1 MRAWFIAAAVAL
13 GLIAPAAS
21 AQKLPSAYDGRRDG
35 YVYNGKQNMPFQLY
49 GVAVQ
54 WDKDCNKGNA
64 AKCVQLAQAF
74 ETGLGDLVA
83 DMRVAV
89 GYWMEGCKK
98 GSGPACAR
106 AAALLRDGS
115 PGFTNEEVAQQMAT
129 RGCQVLKNQTAC
141 SGMAAGLASSGD
153 AGAQQQASAMLDSTC
168 AAGDSDGCRYK
179 ANALFYDKKDDAS
192 RAQAIPL
199 FEAGCKAKQAWGCLG
214 MADAY
219 IHGWG
224 VTKNLKTAG
233 DYERTGCLQG
243 QGEKVRLCTLY
254 GNLLTYSSDKAEMN
268 KGEKL
273 LAAGC
278 NARDALACRLIGDFV
293 MGNRDGRISTFA
305 DGIYLL
311 RRGCDLD
318 EAKACHL
325 LGVVYEGRY
334 GLAADRGVQ
343 LALEEKACRLGSEE
357 GCSAAKYLLDNN
369 PGLRASVPAIDPS
382 LTAAEQLRRAAEA
395 VSQGDKA
402 RGVAAARLLASEYNE
417 DAQWLLGGWSYY
429 GLPGA
434 LRIDKAEGMRLF
446 GLAADGGNVEAAIF
460 MGMAYW
466 YGDGVPEDHAK
477 GENYMGIAA
486 NRGSQEAAAIYR
498 SMKAEPIRQENA
510 RRAEEMARWE
520 AERAEYWATHPAWT
534 PSWTAPSSP
543 YNPTP
548 SGPSV
553 SQILDNSAFN
563 QMINYYSG
571 GTSVCPSYNRYC

>member
-1 MRAWFIAAAVAL
+1 MRAWFVGVALVL

-49 GVAVQ
+49 GVAVK
-54 WDKDCNKGNA
+54 WDQECNRGNA
-64 AKCVQLAQAF
+64 AQCVRLAQAF
-74 ETGLGDLVA
+74 ETGLGDLEA
-83 DMRVAV
+83 DMRVAI

-106 AAALLRDGS
+106 AATLLREGTA
-115 PGFTNEEVAQQMAT
+115 GFTNEEVAQQMAV

-141 SGMAAGLASSGD
+141 AGMASGLASAGDSG
-153 AGAQQQASAMLDSTC
+153 QARALLDTAC
-168 AAGDSDGCRYK
+168 AAGDSDGCRFK
-179 ANALFYDKKDDAS
+179 ANALFYERKDEAS
-192 RAQAIPL
+192 RAQALAL
-199 FEAGCKAKQAWGCLG
+199 FEAGCKAKRAWGCLG

-224 VTKNLKTAG
+224 VTKNLGTAG
-233 DYERTGCLQG
+233 DYERIGCLQG

-293 MGNRDGRISTFA
+293 MNNRDGRITTQA
-305 DGIYLL
+305 DAIYLL

-318 EAKACHL
+318 EAGACQL
-325 LGVVYEGRY
+325 LGVAYEGQFQ
-334 GLAADRGVQ
+334 LAADPAVE
-343 LALEEKACRLGSEE
+343 LAIQDKACRLGSDS
-357 GCSAAKYLLDNN
+357 GCASVKYLEANN
-369 PGLRASVPAIDPS
+369 PGLRSRIPAIDPS
-382 LTAAEQLRRAAEA
+382 LTTAEQLRRAADA
-395 VSQGDKA
+395 VSRGDKA
-402 RGVAAARLLASEYNE
+402 KGVATARLLAAEYNE
-417 DAQWLLGGWSYY
+417 DAEWLLGGWLYY

-434 LRIDKAEGMRLF
+434 VRMDKAEGLKLF
-446 GLAADGGNVEAAIF
+446 ELAANNGNIEAAIF

-466 YGDGVPEDHAK
+466 YGDGVAEDRSR
-477 GENYMGIAA
+477 GENFMGLAA
-486 NRGSQEAAAIYR
+486 ARGSREAAAIYR

-520 AERAEYWATHPAWT
+520 EERAQYWATHPQWT

-548 SGPSV
+548 TGPSV
-553 SQILDNSAFN
+553 SQILDNGAFN

>member
-1 MRAWFIAAAVAL
+1 MRAWLVGIAVAL
-13 GLIAPAAS
+13 ALITPAAS
-21 AQKLPSAYDGRRDG
+21 AQKLPSAYDDVRDG
-35 YVYNGKQNMPFQLY
+35 YVYNGKQNMPFKLY
-49 GVAVQ
+49 GVAIG

-64 AKCVQLAQAF
+64 AQCVRLAQAF
-74 ETGLGDLVA
+74 ESGLGDLEA

-106 AAALLRDGS
+106 AATLLRDGTA
-115 PGFTNEEVAQQMAT
+115 GFTNEEVAQQMAT
-129 RGCQVLKNQTAC
+129 RGCNVLKNQTAC
-141 SGMAAGLASSGD
+141 AGMASGLASSGSP
-153 AGAQQQASAMLDSTC
+153 GGKEQASALLDNAC
-168 AAGDSDGCRYK
+168 AAGDSDGCRFK
-179 ANALFYDKKDDAS
+179 ANALFYDRKDEAS
-192 RAQAIPL
+192 QALALTL
-199 FEAGCKAKQAWGCLG
+199 FSAGCKARQAWGCLG

-224 VTKNLKTAG
+224 VAKDIPKASE
-233 DYERTGCLQG
+233 YERTGCLQG

-254 GNLLTYSSDKAEMN
+254 GNWLTYSSDRAEMN

-278 NARDALACRLIGDFV
+278 NARDALACRLIGDFA
-293 MGNRDGRISTFA
+293 MDNRTGRITTYA
-305 DGIYLL
+305 DATYLL

-325 LGVVYEGRY
+325 LGVAYEGQY
-334 GLAADRGVQ
+334 GLAANPAVE
-343 LALEEKACRLGSEE
+343 LAIEDKSCRLGSDE
-357 GCSAAKYLLDNN
+357 GCRAVKYLEDNN
-369 PGLRASVPAIDPS
+369 PGARGRIPAIDPS
-382 LTAAEQLRRAAEA
+382 LTAAEQLRLASDA
-395 VSQGDKA
+395 VSRGDKA
-402 RGVAAARLLASEYNE
+402 AGVATARLLAAEYNE
-417 DAQWLLGGWSYY
+417 DAEWLLGGWLYY

-434 LRIDKAEGMRLF
+434 VRIDRQEGIKLF
-446 GLAADGGNVEAAIF
+446 ELAANNGNVEAALF

-477 GENYMGIAA
+477 GENFMGLAA
-486 NRGSQEAAAIYR
+486 ARGNQAAAAIYR

-520 AERAEYWATHPAWT
+520 AERAQYWATHPVWT

-543 YNPTP
+543 YDPTP
-548 SGPSV
+548 TGPSV